1 SAYVSHPLEA
11 VPNGEF
17 LQRLKQMPQPQL
29 SLAGRNWS
37 FEPEYAEA
45 LPSTL
50 ISAGEKR
57 RLNQYEII
65 EKLGQGSMGVV
76 YKARH
81 TELGKF
87 VALKVLPAAF
97 TDELSLARFKNEAR
111 AASRLDHP
119 NIVTT
124 HDAGRD
130 GGMHYL
136 VMTFVD
142 GADLGRLGRR

>member
-1 SAYVSHPLEA
+1 MTSDPMRCPSAAVLDLLLAEQLSDPELDPVEAHLEQCADCQDRLDQLIARTIPKAVSAYVSHPLEA

-76 YKARH
+76 
-81 TELGKF
+81 
-87 VALKVLPAAF
+87 
-97 TDELSLARFKNEAR
+97 
-111 AASRLDHP
+111 
-119 NIVTT
+119 
-124 HDAGRD
+124 
-130 GGMHYL
+130 
-136 VMTFVD
+136 
-142 GADLGRLGRR
+142 